1 LQLRNKCIGL
11 VLRWISLASFLL
23 FVVLVAGPR
32 HKTAASDA
40 RVDFTPSLRLFQSAG
55 DDHNIEGLAVTQI
68 QPAYP
73 PLAQKYR
80 IEGVVTV
87 EVKVTKSGKVDKAEF
102 LRGHTIFRSV
112 SLDAAK
118 LWQFKVPSDTDLVG
132 TIKFTFK
139 LRDK

>member
-1 LQLRNKCIGL
+1 MQLRFNTFGS
-11 VLRWISLASFLL
+11 VLRRISITG
-23 FVVLVAGPR
+23 VLVFVALVAEPSHRMAAG
-32 HKTAASDA
+32 DA
-40 RVDFTPSLRLFQSAG
+40 RMDMTPSLRLFQSTS
-55 DDHNIEGLAVTQI
+55 DDRNIEGLAVTQI

-80 IEGVVTV
+80 IEGIVTV
-87 EVKVTKSGKVDKAEF
+87 ELKVSRSGKVEKAEF
-102 LRGHTIFRSV
+102 VRGHTIFRSV

-118 LWQFKVPSDTDLVG
+118 LWQFKVPTGDDLVG